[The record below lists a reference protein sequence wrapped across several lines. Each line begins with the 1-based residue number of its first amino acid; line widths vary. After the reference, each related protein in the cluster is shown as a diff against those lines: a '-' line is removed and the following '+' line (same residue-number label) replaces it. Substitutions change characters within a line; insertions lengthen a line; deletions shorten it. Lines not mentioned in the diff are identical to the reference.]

1 VPPGETR
8 LVIASAAK
16 QSSLMRVNSGLLRRL
31 APRNDGAARRIE
43 PRKISNLES
52 GIKLDSNLQ
61 NWQGEFARGGRGASS
76 MPVILSDLLLF
87 GCTAAFVTWLVI
99 QVSMLY

>member
-1 VPPGETR
+1 
-8 LVIASAAK
+8 
-16 QSSLMRVNSGLLRRL
+16 
-31 APRNDGAARRIE
+31 
-43 PRKISNLES
+43 
-52 GIKLDSNLQ
+52 
-61 NWQGEFARGGRGASS
+61 